1 MKTILAAAAVQH
13 DNLALILLGFIAGMS
28 VLIFAVLIFRKGK

>member
-1 MKTILAAAAVQH
+1 MKTILADATVRH
-13 DNLALILLGFIAGMS
+13 DPVLILLGFIAGMS